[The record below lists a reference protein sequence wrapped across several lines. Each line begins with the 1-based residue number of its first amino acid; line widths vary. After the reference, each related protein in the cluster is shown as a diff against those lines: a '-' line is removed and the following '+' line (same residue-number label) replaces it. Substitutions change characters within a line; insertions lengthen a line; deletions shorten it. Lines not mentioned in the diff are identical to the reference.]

1 MGDAADDGTICAAV
15 VGVDENTDDNDGTG
29 SITGGS
35 TAGVTFDGTDR
46 DSGCRECSE
55 AFR

>member
-29 SITGGS
+29 SITGG
-35 TAGVTFDGTDR
+35 AQPV
-46 DSGCRECSE
+46 
-55 AFR
+55 